1 MTSLLESPCLLVS
14 LFEHCTQLNML
25 YLLQLV
31 KVHDGR
37 QEFYPIPPK
46 VVAPNL
52 QDRSPEMRVSQRS
65 ANALRNLER
74 DQWQTTYDRSNSGIG
89 PINPNKLDNLQE
101 KTTFYDTYGI
111 TDDKLV
117 SY

>member
-1 MTSLLESPCLLVS
+1 
-14 LFEHCTQLNML
+14 ML

-52 QDRSPEMRVSQRS
+52 QDRSPEMCVSQRS

-117 SY
+117 SYWCNAVPL